1 MAISRIKQMRN
12 VLKATGHGLKHFFGA
27 RDSRDSLKQLG
38 GQFGRASTKVEKAEI
53 LAMMGMYTVYKGSPI
68 GFAKN
73 IYDSIKV
80 GQWKYGDL
88 RSHQQNVDEFLD
100 NIQMSD
106 EGKRTVAKIV
116 CSGSS
121 SSAVA
126 GLSPTDAAA
135 FRQFEADLHI
145 AAGNCVNF

>member
-1 MAISRIKQMRN
+1 
-12 VLKATGHGLKHFFGA
+12 
-27 RDSRDSLKQLG
+27 
-38 GQFGRASTKVEKAEI
+38 
-53 LAMMGMYTVYKGSPI
+53 
-68 GFAKN
+68 
-73 IYDSIKV
+73 
-80 GQWKYGDL
+80 
-88 RSHQQNVDEFLD
+88 
-100 NIQMSD
+100 MSD

-126 GLSPTDAAA
+126 GLSPTDAAD